1 MDMDME
7 HGHGHGTWTWV
18 MCVMAGGAA
27 ACGVCHVACI
37 IKISV
42 IENSVN
48 CRHISVG
55 AKGVCAC
62 GAEVVRLSPS
72 RDPCRRPPPRRVAL
86 RTCSARRAALR

>member
-1 MDMDME
+1 
-7 HGHGHGTWTWV
+7 

-62 GAEVVRLSPS
+62 GAEVVRLSHS
-72 RDPCRRPPPRRVAL
+72 RVTRGCRRPAAAPPRPPPCARRVAL
-86 RTCSARRAALR
+86 RTCTARRAALR

>member
-1 MDMDME
+1 
-7 HGHGHGTWTWV
+7 

-62 GAEVVRLSPS
+62 GAEVVDDSPLAVT
-72 RDPCRRPPPRRVAL
+72 RTLRETANPETTRRPARVSGTVV
-86 RTCSARRAALR
+86 RW

>member
-1 MDMDME
+1 
-7 HGHGHGTWTWV
+7 

-72 RDPCRRPPPRRVAL
+72 RDPCRRPRRQACA
-86 RTCSARRAALR
+86 RARRAPHLLRTPRCIALDWRELAAWHF

>member
-1 MDMDME
+1 
-7 HGHGHGTWTWV
+7 

-72 RDPCRRPPPRRVAL
+72 RDPCRRPPSRRQACARRVAL